1 MLNSEE
7 LEEFFLDTE
16 ANDHNQRN
24 IFKESIIFDRKQK
37 FTGDEDDK
45 QKFILIHQY
54 F

>member
-24 IFKESIIFDRKQK
+24 VFKEAIIKDRLAK
-37 FTGDEDDK
+37 FSGSDREK
-45 QKFILIHQY
+45 
-54 F
+54 